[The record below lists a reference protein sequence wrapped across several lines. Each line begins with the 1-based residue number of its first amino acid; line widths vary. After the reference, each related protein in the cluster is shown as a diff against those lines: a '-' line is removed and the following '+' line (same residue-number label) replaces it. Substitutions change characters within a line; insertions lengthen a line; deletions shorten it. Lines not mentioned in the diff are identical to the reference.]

1 MASKDE
7 TIERFIECVL
17 LTNGESSEGS
27 YYEIA
32 EDAKKKTIRLT
43 KWPHIYFKIR

>member
-32 EDAKKKTIRLT
+32 EDAKKKNISSNKMATYL
-43 KWPHIYFKIR
+43 F